1 MVRLLNK
8 HIIIDAII
16 VEKLFPNAAQVC
28 WVYYS
33 SKKTILIASQFDD
46 HFKSLHKTSM
56 SMLKY
61 KNKVGDR
68 SISLEELLIDNKLDD
83 IDRTLEYT
91 ADQNI
96 KILSI
101 FI

>member
-1 MVRLLNK
+1 
-8 HIIIDAII
+8 
-16 VEKLFPNAAQVC
+16 
-28 WVYYS
+28 
-33 SKKTILIASQFDD
+33 
-46 HFKSLHKTSM
+46 
-56 SMLKY
+56 MLKY